1 MNGCEGR
8 GGWGGG
14 VGIGQA
20 TRVAVSSSQG
30 PPTGCGVL
38 DPLPPRHTCTH
49 LLDAPIRAGQ
59 QRGAAFSG
67 RPLPARTYA
76 AVAVAAALKGT
87 R

>member
-1 MNGCEGR
+1 M
-8 GGWGGG
+8 
-14 VGIGQA
+14 GIGQA
-20 TRVAVSSSQG
+20 ARVVVFSSQG
-30 PPTGCGVL
+30 PPTGCGVP

-49 LLDAPIRAGQ
+49 LLDAPTRAGQ
-59 QRGAAFSG
+59 QWRAASSG